1 MIKVSIIGA
10 TGYTGSEL
18 LRYLIPHQEVELMHL
33 TSRSH
38 ADTKVDSY
46 YPFLKDSIG
55 KQFTELKPDTVFG
68 ESDVVFICLPHGHS
82 MELAA
87 TASAYDV
94 KIIDL
99 GADFRL
105 KNIDVYE
112 QTYNVEQ
119 AAPNLLKDFVYGLP
133 EKYRDDIKDAKYI
146 ANPGCFVTSAL
157 LGMLPAVNDALVDE
171 QSIIIDSKTGV
182 SGAGRSAS
190 VDKLL
195 TELMGNFKAYNP
207 LAHRHIPEI
216 EQELNSS
223 SENAVQVQFTPHLIP
238 TERGI
243 FSTIYA
249 TVKDGITEADII
261 ESYTTAYEH
270 EPFVHVL
277 NQGQLPQMKH
287 VAGTNNCQLAVQ
299 LDERTGRL
307 IVLSVIDNLGKGA
320 AGQAVQNMNIMF
332 GLPEKSGLNTIAMMP

>member
-18 LRYLIPHQEVELMHL
+18 LRYLIPHSEVELMYL

-38 ADTKVDSY
+38 AGTKADSY
-46 YPFLKDSIG
+46 YPFLKGSID
-55 KQFTELKPDTVFG
+55 KQLSELNQEAVFG

-82 MELAA
+82 MELSAA
-87 TASAYDV
+87 ASEYDV

-133 EKYRDDIKDAKYI
+133 EKYRNDIKNAKYI

-157 LGMLPAVNDALVDE
+157 LGLLPAVSDALIDE
-171 QSIIIDSKTGV
+171 QSVIIDSKTGV

-223 SENAVQVQFTPHLIP
+223 SKNAVQVQFTPHLLP
-238 TERGI
+238 AERGI

-249 TVKDGITEADII
+249 TVKDGITETDVID
-261 ESYTTAYEH
+261 SYKSAYEN

-277 NQGQLPQMKH
+277 ESGELPQMKH
-287 VAGTNNCQLAVQ
+287 VAGTNSCQLSVQ

-307 IVLSVIDNLGKGA
+307 LVLSVIDNLGKGA

-332 GLPEKSGLNTIAMMP
+332 GLPEKSGLTTIAMMP

>member
-18 LRYLIPHQEVELMHL
+18 LRYLIPHQDVELIHL

-38 ADTKVDSY
+38 AGTQVTSY
-46 YPFLKDSIG
+46 YPFLTGSIDL
-55 KQFTELKPDTVFG
+55 KFTELKPVTVFTD
-68 ESDVVFICLPHGHS
+68 SDVVFICLPHGHS
-82 MELAA
+82 MELSAL
-87 TASAYDV
+87 ASSYDV
-94 KIIDL
+94 KVIDL

-133 EKYRDDIKDAKYI
+133 EKYRKDIKHAQYI

-157 LGMLPAVNDALVDE
+157 LGLLPAVKNSLIDG

-195 TELMGNFKAYNP
+195 TELLGNFKAYNP

-223 SENAVQVQFTPHLIP
+223 SENTVQVQFTPHLIP

-249 TVKDGITEADII
+249 SVQDGITEGDII
-261 ESYTTAYEH
+261 ESYKTAYQD

-277 NQGQLPQMKH
+277 DKGELPQMKH
-287 VAGTNNCQLAVQ
+287 VSGTNNCQLSVQ
-299 LDERTGRL
+299 FDERTGRL
-307 IVLSVIDNLGKGA
+307 LVLSIIDNLGKGA

-332 GLPEKSGLNTIAMMP
+332 GLPEKTGLNTIAMMP

>member
-18 LRYLIPHQEVELMHL
+18 LRYLIPHPEVDIVHL

-38 ADTKVDSY
+38 AGENAAHY
-46 YPFLKDSIG
+46 YPFLTGSFEQAFEALD
-55 KQFTELKPDTVFG
+55 PDAVFKG
-68 ESDVVFICLPHGHS
+68 SDVVFICLPHSHS
-82 MELAA
+82 MELSL
-87 TASAYDV
+87 TASKYDV
-94 KIIDL
+94 KVIDL

-112 QTYNVEQ
+112 KTYHVEQ

-133 EKYRDDIKDAKYI
+133 EKYRDNIKNAQYI

-157 LGMLPAVNDALVDE
+157 LGLLPAVKHSLIDS

-195 TELMGNFKAYNP
+195 TELMGNFRAYNP

-216 EQELNSS
+216 EQELNQS
-223 SENAVQVQFTPHLIP
+223 SEHTVQVQFTPHLIP
-238 TERGI
+238 AERGI

-249 TVKDGITEADII
+249 TAAEGVTEAELI
-261 ESYTTAYEH
+261 ETYQQAYQD

-277 NQGQLPQMKH
+277 DQGQLPEMKH
-287 VAGTNNCQLAVQ
+287 VAGTNNCQLSVQ
-299 LDERTGRL
+299 LDERTGR
-307 IVLSVIDNLGKGA
+307 IIILSIIDNLGKGA

-332 GLPEKSGLNTIAMMP
+332 GLPEKSGLSTIAMMP

>member
-1 MIKVSIIGA
+1 MIKVSIVGA

-18 LRYLIPHQEVELMHL
+18 LHYLIPHQEVELVHL

-38 ADTKVDSY
+38 VDTEAAVY
-46 YPFLKDSIG
+46 YPFLKGSIN
-55 KQFTELKPDTVFG
+55 KQFTALEPDKLFND
-68 ESDVVFICLPHGHS
+68 SDVVFICLPHGHS

-133 EKYRDDIKDAKYI
+133 EKYRADIKMAKYI

-157 LGMLPAVNDALVDE
+157 LGLLPAVSDALVDE
-171 QSIIIDSKTGV
+171 QSLIIDSKTGV

-238 TERGI
+238 AERGI

-249 TVKDGITEADII
+249 TVKDGVTEADII
-261 ESYTTAYEH
+261 KSYQQAYQD
-270 EPFVHVL
+270 EPFVQVL
-277 NQGQLPQMKH
+277 NEGELPQMKH
-287 VAGTNNCQLAVQ
+287 VAGTNNCQIAVQ
-299 LDERTGRL
+299 LDERTNRL
-307 IVLSVIDNLGKGA
+307 IVLSIIDNLGKGA

>member
-1 MIKVSIIGA
+1 MIKVSIVGA

-18 LRYLIPHQEVELMHL
+18 LRYLIPHQEVELVHL

-38 ADTKVDSY
+38 VDTEAAVY
-46 YPFLKDSIG
+46 YPFLKGSIN
-55 KQFTELKPDTVFG
+55 KQFTALEPDKLFND
-68 ESDVVFICLPHGHS
+68 SDVVFICLPHGHS

-87 TASAYDV
+87 AASAYDV

-133 EKYRDDIKDAKYI
+133 EKYRADIKMAKYI

-157 LGMLPAVNDALVDE
+157 LGLLPAVSDALVDE
-171 QSIIIDSKTGV
+171 QSLIIDSKTGV

-249 TVKDGITEADII
+249 TVKDGVTEADII
-261 ESYTTAYEH
+261 KSYQQAYQD
-270 EPFVHVL
+270 EPFVQVL
-277 NQGQLPQMKH
+277 NEGELPQMKH
-287 VAGTNNCQLAVQ
+287 VAGTNNCQIAVQ
-299 LDERTGRL
+299 LDERTNRL
-307 IVLSVIDNLGKGA
+307 IVLSIIDNLGKGA

>member
-18 LRYLIPHQEVELMHL
+18 LRYLIPHHKVELVHL

-38 ADTKVDSY
+38 VATKVDAY
-46 YPFLKDSIG
+46 YPFLKGSID
-55 KQFTELKPDTVFG
+55 KQFTELEPQKLFND
-68 ESDVVFICLPHGHS
+68 SDVVFICLPHGHS

-87 TASAYDV
+87 AASAYDV
-94 KIIDL
+94 KVIDL

-112 QTYNVEQ
+112 QTYKVEQ

-133 EKYRDDIKDAKYI
+133 EKYRNEIKNAKYI

-157 LGMLPAVNDALVDE
+157 LGLLPAVNDALVDE

-195 TELMGNFKAYNP
+195 TEQLSNFKAYNP
-207 LAHRHIPEI
+207 LQHRHIPEI

-223 SENAVQVQFTPHLIP
+223 SENLVQVQFTPHLLP

-249 TVKDGITEADII
+249 TVKDGVTEADII
-261 ESYTTAYEH
+261 ECYTDAYQD
-270 EPFVHVL
+270 EPFVHIL
-277 NQGQLPQMKH
+277 SEGELPQMKH
-287 VAGTNNCQLAVQ
+287 VAGTNNCQLAIQ
-299 LDERTGRL
+299 FDERTNRL
-307 IVLSVIDNLGKGA
+307 IILSIIDNLGKGA

>member
-18 LRYLIPHQEVELMHL
+18 LRYLIPHQDVELIHL

-38 ADTKVDSY
+38 AGTQVTSY
-46 YPFLKDSIG
+46 YPFLTGSIDL
-55 KQFTELKPDTVFG
+55 KFTELKPDAVFTD
-68 ESDVVFICLPHGHS
+68 SDLVFICLPHGHS
-82 MELAA
+82 MELSAL
-87 TASAYDV
+87 ASTFDV
-94 KIIDL
+94 KVIDL

-112 QTYNVEQ
+112 ETYKVEQ

-133 EKYRDDIKDAKYI
+133 EKYREEIKHAQYI

-157 LGMLPAVNDALVDE
+157 LGLLPAVVHALIDP

-190 VDKLL
+190 LDKLL
-195 TELMGNFKAYNP
+195 TELTGNFKAYNP
-207 LAHRHIPEI
+207 LLHRHIPEI
-216 EQELNSS
+216 EQELNSA
-223 SENAVQVQFTPHLIP
+223 SEHTVQVQFTPHLIP
-238 TERGI
+238 VERGI
-243 FSTIYA
+243 FLTIYA
-249 TVKDGITEADII
+249 SVEDGITERDII
-261 ESYTTAYEH
+261 DSYKSAYQH

-277 NQGQLPQMKH
+277 DKGELPQMKH
-287 VAGTNNCQLAVQ
+287 VSGTNNCQLSIQ
-299 LDERTGRL
+299 LDERTGCL
-307 IVLSVIDNLGKGA
+307 IVLSIIDNLGKGA

-332 GLPEKSGLNTIAMMP
+332 GLPEKTGLAAIAMMP

>member
-18 LRYLIPHQEVELMHL
+18 LRYLIPHQDVELIHL

-38 ADTKVDSY
+38 AGTQVTYY
-46 YPFLKDSIG
+46 YPFLTGSIDL
-55 KQFTELKPDTVFG
+55 KFTELKPVTVFTD
-68 ESDVVFICLPHGHS
+68 SDVVFICLPHGHS
-82 MELAA
+82 MELSAL
-87 TASAYDV
+87 ASTFDV
-94 KIIDL
+94 KVIDL

-112 QTYNVEQ
+112 ETYKVEQ

-133 EKYRDDIKDAKYI
+133 EKYREEIKHAQYI

-157 LGMLPAVNDALVDE
+157 LGLLPAVVHALIDP

-190 VDKLL
+190 TDKLL
-195 TELMGNFKAYNP
+195 TELLGNFKAYNP

-223 SENAVQVQFTPHLIP
+223 SENTVQVQFTPHLIP

-249 TVKDGITEADII
+249 SVQDGITEGDII
-261 ESYTTAYEH
+261 ESYKTAYQD

-277 NQGQLPQMKH
+277 DKGELPQMKH
-287 VAGTNNCQLAVQ
+287 VSGTNNCQLSVQ
-299 LDERTGRL
+299 FDERTGRL
-307 IVLSVIDNLGKGA
+307 LVLSIIDNLGKGA

-332 GLPEKSGLNTIAMMP
+332 GLPEKTGLNTIAMMP

>member
-18 LRYLIPHQEVELMHL
+18 LRYLIPHQEVELAHL

-38 ADTKVDSY
+38 VNTAVDVY
-46 YPFLKDSIG
+46 YPFLKGSID
-55 KQFTELKPDTVFG
+55 KQFTELEPKKLFND
-68 ESDVVFICLPHGHS
+68 SDVVFICLPHGHS

-87 TASAYDV
+87 AASAYDV
-94 KIIDL
+94 KVIDL

-119 AAPNLLKDFVYGLP
+119 TAPNLLKDFVYGLP
-133 EKYRDDIKDAKYI
+133 EKYRNDIKTAKYI

-157 LGMLPAVNDALVDE
+157 LGLLPAVNDALVDE

-207 LAHRHIPEI
+207 LGHRHIPEI
-216 EQELNSS
+216 EQELDSS

-249 TVKDGITEADII
+249 TVKDGVTETDII
-261 ESYTTAYEH
+261 ESYQQAYQD
-270 EPFVHVL
+270 EPFVQVL
-277 NQGQLPQMKH
+277 NKGELPQMKH
-287 VAGTNNCQLAVQ
+287 VAGTNNCQIAVQ
-299 LDERTGRL
+299 LDERTNRL
-307 IVLSVIDNLGKGA
+307 IVLSIIDNLGKGA

>member
-18 LRYLIPHQEVELMHL
+18 LRYLIPHPEVEFAHL

-38 ADTKVDSY
+38 VGTDVSTY
-46 YPFLKDSIG
+46 YPFLKGSIDHS
-55 KQFTELKPDTVFG
+55 FAALEPDTVFA

-82 MELAA
+82 MELAKS
-87 TASAYDV
+87 ASTFDV
-94 KIIDL
+94 KVIDL

-112 QTYNVEQ
+112 NTYNVEQ

-133 EKYRDDIKDAKYI
+133 EKYRSDIKNAKYI

-157 LGMLPAVNDALVDE
+157 LGLLPAVNNALIDE
-171 QSIIIDSKTGV
+171 HSIIIDSKTGV

-195 TELMGNFKAYNP
+195 TELQSNFKAYNP

-216 EQELNSS
+216 EQELNSA
-223 SENAVQVQFTPHLIP
+223 SENTVQVQFTPHLIP

-249 TVKDGITEADII
+249 SVKDGITEADII
-261 ESYTTAYEH
+261 SSYKNAYKN

-277 NQGQLPQMKH
+277 STGELPQMKH
-287 VAGTNNCQLAVQ
+287 VSGTNNCQLSVQ
-299 LDERTGRL
+299 FDERTGRL
-307 IVLSVIDNLGKGA
+307 IVLSIIDNLGKGA